1 MKAGESKTAER
12 PTTGGRKLPL
22 WLKITYALF
31 VCVLVPSY
39 WYHYGFAD
47 SFLWISSLALLV
59 TLVAVWLESPL
70 LASMQ
75 LVSAFLLEMMWIFD
89 YVVRLIT
96 DVQLVGIAAYMFDE
110 EKPVWLRGLSLF
122 HAVIPFLLLWVVYRL
137 GYDRRGWIVQTVF
150 AWLLL
155 PFCFFFTDPAKNIN
169 WVRGPGQEPQKVVHP
184 GVYLAAQM
192 AFLPLC
198 VYLPTHL
205 GLRAWMPAAPGTE
218 KPSKPHSGDRRS

>member
-1 MKAGESKTAER
+1 MQAAEENK
-12 PTTGGRKLPL
+12 PQGSAAKSLPL
-22 WLKITYALF
+22 WLKIGYALF
-31 VCVLVPSY
+31 VGVLVPTY

-75 LVSAFLLEMMWIFD
+75 LVSAFLLELMWIFD

-96 DVQLVGIAAYMFDE
+96 GVQLVGIAGYMFDP
-110 EKPVWLRGLSLF
+110 EKSLFARGLSLF
-122 HAVIPFLLLWVVYRL
+122 HAVIPFLLLWLVYRL
-137 GYDRRGWIVQTVF
+137 GYDRRAWIVQTVF

-155 PFCFFFTDPAKNIN
+155 PFCFWFTDPEKNIN
-169 WVRGPGQEPQKVVHP
+169 WVRGPGQEPQKLVAP

-192 AFLPLC
+192 VFLPLC
-198 VYLPTHL
+198 IYLPTHL
-205 GLRAWMPAAPGTE
+205 ALRAWMPAPAETR
-218 KPSKPHSGDRRS
+218 PSSKRKDAS